1 MNGRHVAALV
11 LSLVSILLAAAGP
24 AVGQPSEQVFSE
36 VYDVRV
42 VNLEVV
48 VTDRKGERVTG
59 LGPGDFELLVDG
71 EPTAIDYFTEV
82 VDGVVQ
88 GAGQTASAYTLNEE
102 GALPINYLV
111 FFDDFFSLS
120 SDRNRV
126 IDGLLDELDG
136 LSAGD
141 RMAIVRF
148 DGKKL
153 DMVLSWTR
161 SKLEMEEALQ
171 LVRRERTFGVQRMA
185 DIRRIAGFGDTS
197 FRPLGGAPNELSLE
211 ERYVVDRLTSQ
222 VERAV
227 TAATSALRSLGRPG
241 GRNVMLMLSGGWPF
255 NPAEF
260 VVDDVS
266 RLITERLPDATL
278 FSPLVDTANLLGYT
292 LYPVDVPGLQATA
305 VARPFDERTS
315 TDLLRPTSVF
325 REQGLHQTLALLAS
339 DTGGQAM
346 INSNRAEVL
355 GRAAED
361 TRSFY
366 SLGFNA
372 PRAGDDQEHR
382 TEVKVKRDGLRVR
395 ARKGYLDF
403 SRSREVTFA
412 VESALLFGAPPSTDP
427 LQVRLGRP
435 KRSGLRKM
443 TAELEVGIPSSAM
456 TFLPGP
462 EGEVAQ
468 VELRIA
474 VLDEDGAKSD
484 TPVIPLSF
492 GRRLGAAETRQIV
505 PYATKIELRRKKQSL
520 VVAVYDLASG
530 QIVSSVLDV
539 TP

>member
-1 MNGRHVAALV
+1 MSARRAVVTLCLLFSGLLGSGVPAL
-11 LSLVSILLAAAGP
+11 
-24 AVGQPSEQVFSE
+24 GQDPDEVFSE

-48 VTDRKGERVTG
+48 VTDRKGERITG
-59 LGPGDFELLVDG
+59 LGPEDFELLVDG

-82 VDGVVQ
+82 VEGVVQ
-88 GAGQTASAYTLNEE
+88 GGEDRASAYTLNEE

-111 FFDDFFSLS
+111 FFDDFFSLP

-126 IDGLLDELDG
+126 IDGLLDELDS
-136 LSAGD
+136 LRAGD

-171 LVRRERTFGVQRMA
+171 TVRRERTFGVQRLA
-185 DIRRIAGFGDTS
+185 DIRRVAGFGDSS

-227 TAATSALRSLGRPG
+227 TGATSALRSLGRPG
-241 GRNVMLMLSGGWPF
+241 GRNVMVMLSGGWPF

-266 RLITERLPDATL
+266 RLITERLPNASM
-278 FSPLVDTANLLGYT
+278 FAPLIDTANLLGYT

-315 TDLLRPTSVF
+315 TDLLRPASVF
-325 REQGLHQTLALLAS
+325 REQGLHQTLELLAG

-346 INSNRAEVL
+346 INSNRVQVL

-382 TEVKVKRDGLRVR
+382 TEVKVLRDGLRVR
-395 ARKGYLDF
+395 SRKGYLDF

-484 TPVIPLSF
+484 TPVIPLTF
-492 GRRLGAAETRQIV
+492 GRRSGAAETGQIV
-505 PYATKIELRRKKQSL
+505 PFATQIELRRKKQSL

-530 QIVSSVLDV
+530 TIVSSVLDV